1 MITIWVVR
9 LMALIVLT
17 RGRVTSRLS
26 ASRPTAPGRAAPGGR
41 DGRDDGAGMVEW
53 LLIIGFVVVAFTGV
67 AAVVTGLLTR
77 LMGAVR

>member
-1 MITIWVVR
+1 MITMGVLRVLALLTVAR
-9 LMALIVLT
+9 LRLT
-17 RGRVTSRLS
+17 ARLGDRD
-26 ASRPTAPGRAAPGGR
+26 A

-77 LMGAVR
+77 LMGAIR

>member
-9 LMALIVLT
+9 LLALIVLT
-17 RGRVTSRLS
+17 RGRVTSRLTT
-26 ASRPTAPGRAAPGGR
+26 SRPTAPRRADRGR